1 MENEERRT
9 ESEWDVRSEKVTG
22 AGAGTAWREVC
33 MTSKNSPTAARGSG
47 FQFIFSLSG
56 KLRRLADVSQILF
69 YFERSFR
76 SAQRGGSCWLSFLNP
91 TNRFIVHQIKKSD
104 AIASCAVSSSVL
116 K

>member
-1 MENEERRT
+1 MRC
-9 ESEWDVRSEKVTG
+9 EKVT
-22 AGAGTAWREVC
+22 EES
-33 MTSKNSPTAARGSG
+33 MTNESSPTAARGSG

-56 KLRRLADVSQILF
+56 KLRRLADVSQITLLWLAF
-69 YFERSFR
+69 FQRSSR
-76 SAQRGGSCWLSFLNP
+76 SVQRGGSCWLSFLNP

>member
-33 MTSKNSPTAARGSG
+33 MTRKNSPTAARGSG

-56 KLRRLADVSQILF
+56 KLRRLADVSQITLLWLAF
-69 YFERSFR
+69 FQRSSR
-76 SAQRGGSCWLSFLNP
+76 SVQRGGSCWLSF
-91 TNRFIVHQIKKSD
+91 
-104 AIASCAVSSSVL
+104 
-116 K
+116 